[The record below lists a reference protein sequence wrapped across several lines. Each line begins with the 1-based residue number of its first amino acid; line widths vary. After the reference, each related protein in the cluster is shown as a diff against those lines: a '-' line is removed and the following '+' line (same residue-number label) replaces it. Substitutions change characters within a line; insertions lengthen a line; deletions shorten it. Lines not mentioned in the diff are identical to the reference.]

1 MSKAKK
7 PKNLVGKDLEAECL
21 PGDTVFETHPV
32 VSIQASEVYTSKDL
46 RRLRKWLVK
55 AEAWLKDRE

>member
-1 MSKAKK
+1 MSKARR
-7 PKNLVGKDLEAECL
+7 PKDLEMHDGSAECL

-32 VSIQASEVYTSKDL
+32 VAIHAGEIYSSKDVK
-46 RRLRKWLVK
+46 RLRKWLVK